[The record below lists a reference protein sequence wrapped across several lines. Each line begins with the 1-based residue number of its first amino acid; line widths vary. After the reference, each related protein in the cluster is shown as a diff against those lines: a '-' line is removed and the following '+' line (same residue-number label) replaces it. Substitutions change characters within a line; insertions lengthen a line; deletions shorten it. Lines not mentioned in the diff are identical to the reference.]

1 MKHIHMM
8 SALKPAKAEEVAWI
22 QLKDLIGLTA
32 ITPQQS
38 EWLSLQL
45 DNYLQ
50 K

>member
-8 SALKPAKAEEVAWI
+8 TTVKPVKAEEVAWV
-22 QLKDLIGLTA
+22 QLKDLIGKTA